1 MQEEGGR
8 GNGRLKKERGA
19 GPASVQWSRACRL
32 CWVGF
37 GHREAVLGPWG
48 WQPLTG
54 GLASGPARE
63 DISPSPPRPSSA
75 GKLPQEEGSREVLGI
90 FKMCETSPRFMPVG
104 KQGGLG
110 EVKVHNSKGSKGHRL
125 PENKDPMAPRAGRC
139 SEPGGGG
146 AGGCFSAKAAEGGKV
161 ADKLIGL

>member
-1 MQEEGGR
+1 MAQR
-8 GNGRLKKERGA
+8 GK
-19 GPASVQWSRACRL
+19 
-32 CWVGF
+32 
-37 GHREAVLGPWG
+37 
-48 WQPLTG
+48 
-54 GLASGPARE
+54 
-63 DISPSPPRPSSA
+63 ISPPPPPRPSSA